1 VQVTFWGT
9 RGSVPTPGRGTVRYG
24 GNTPCLTVEDGPGRR
39 LVLDA
44 GTGIRGFGQSITR
57 NRSTV
62 GEDVVIL
69 LSHTHWDHIQGL
81 PFFLPSLV
89 AGDSVSILGP
99 RQPGVVSLEAILS
112 RQMDPAV
119 FPVPLSALSA
129 RLRVTEITTP
139 TLEVGHFAI
148 TTIEACHPGATLGYG
163 IQSSPEGECL
173 IYLTDNELGA
183 MADSSDRETL
193 VRFLRGGHT
202 LVHDGMYFEQELLTR
217 SGWGH
222 SSAADAAR
230 LAVEAECQRLV
241 LFHHDP
247 GHDDDLLEQLLEE
260 AIGARDEIHG
270 SCEIVLAAE
279 GTTVSL

>member
-1 VQVTFWGT
+1 MEVSFWGT

-24 GNTPCLTVEDGPGRR
+24 GNTPCLTIADGPGLR

-44 GTGIRGFGQSITR
+44 GTGIRVFGESITR
-57 NRSTV
+57 SRSTA
-62 GEDVVIL
+62 GQELVIL

-89 AGDSVSILGP
+89 ESDSVSILGP
-99 RQPGVVSLEAILS
+99 RQPGVVSLETILS

-119 FPVPLSALSA
+119 FPVPLSALST
-129 RLRVTEITTP
+129 RLRVAEIAA
-139 TLEVGHFAI
+139 ERFDVGHFAI
-148 TTIEACHPGATLGYG
+148 TTVAACHPGVTLGYR
-163 IQSSPEGECL
+163 IQSVLGSQQL
-173 IYLTDNELGA
+173 IYLTDNELRAMGGA
-183 MADSSDRETL
+183 TDRAAL

-202 LVHDGMYFEQELLTR
+202 LVHDAMYFERELESR

-222 SSAADAAR
+222 SGAADAVR
-230 LAVEAECQRLV
+230 LAVEAECERLV

-260 AIGARDEIHG
+260 ATRARNETHG
-270 SCEIVLAAE
+270 SCEILLAAE
-279 GTTVSL
+279 GMTVSL

>member
-1 VQVTFWGT
+1 
-9 RGSVPTPGRGTVRYG
+9 
-24 GNTPCLTVEDGPGRR
+24 VEDGPGLR

-44 GTGIRGFGQSITR
+44 GTGIRVFGQSITR
-57 NRSTV
+57 SRSTA
-62 GEDVVIL
+62 GEELAIL

-99 RQPGVVSLEAILS
+99 RQPGVGSLETILS

-119 FPVPLSALSA
+119 FPVPLSGLST
-129 RLRVTEITTP
+129 RLRVTEITTD
-139 TLEVGHFAI
+139 TLEIGHFAI
-148 TTIEACHPGATLGYG
+148 SMVAACHPGVTLGYR
-163 IQSSPEGECL
+163 IQSVLGGESI
-173 IYLTDNELGA
+173 IYLTDNELRSP
-183 MADSSDRETL
+183 DCPTDRASL

-202 LVHDGMYFEQELLTR
+202 LVHDAMYFERELEIR

-247 GHDDDLLEQLLEE
+247 GHDDDLLEQLLDE
-260 AIGARDEIHG
+260 AIGARDEAHG

-279 GTTVSL
+279 GMTVSL

>member
-1 VQVTFWGT
+1 MNVTFWGV
-9 RGSVPTPGRGTVRYG
+9 RGSVPTPGPDTVRYG
-24 GNTPCLTVEDGPGRR
+24 GNTPCLTVDDGPGLR

-44 GTGIRGFGQSITR
+44 GTGLRVFGQSITDS
-57 NRSTV
+57 RSTT
-62 GEDVVIL
+62 GEELVIL

-99 RQPGVVSLEAILS
+99 RQPGVVSLETILA

-119 FPVPLSALSA
+119 FPVPLSALSTK
-129 RLRVTEITTP
+129 LRVSEITSP
-139 TLEVGHFAI
+139 EFEVGHFAI
-148 TTIEACHPGATLGYG
+148 RTVAACHPGATLGYRIEPRLG
-163 IQSSPEGECL
+163 GSPL
-173 IYLTDNELGA
+173 IYLTDNELRGVT
-183 MADSSDRETL
+183 DPNERVDL
-193 VRFLRGGHT
+193 VQFLRGSHT
-202 LVHDGMYFEQELLTR
+202 VVHDAMYFEQELESR

-222 SSAADAAR
+222 SCAADAAR

-247 GHDDDLLEQLLEE
+247 AHEDQVLDRLLDE
-260 AIGARDEIHG
+260 ATGARDEAQG

-279 GTTVSL
+279 GMQVSV